1 MSQLIQMEI
10 WRDFSQPHYEPMDWQ
25 SASSLVLRLYQEWL
39 LMLQIWNDRR
49 QEGRLY
55 PERFSRSCEKF
66 SVSLFVISN
75 PSVDCFLGNIT
86 DGWEFITNTVKP
98 REKESNQLLLL
109 LDGKNIGSF
118 FNFQKR
124 TH

>member
-1 MSQLIQMEI
+1 
-10 WRDFSQPHYEPMDWQ
+10 
-25 SASSLVLRLYQEWL
+25 
-39 LMLQIWNDRR
+39 MLQIWNDTR

-55 PERFSRSCEKF
+55 PERFSHPYEKF

-86 DGWEFITNTVKP
+86 NGWEFIINTAKA
-98 REKESNQLLLL
+98 REKESNQFLLL

-118 FNFQKR
+118 FNFQER
-124 TH
+124 THQMSILSKPAFVESDIVESDWKMNSAILCTGHWTMKT